1 MSKISK
7 NENLLETARNLR
19 KEMTRQERHLWY
31 DFLRTYPVKIYKQR
45 IIGNYVVDFYCA
57 AAKLVIEI
65 DGIQHLTEE
74 AIAYDKQRT
83 EYLNLLDLKVIRFQN
98 IDVDR
103 YFHTVCTEIDRSI
116 QDRINGI
123 VEVDVDF

>member
-1 MSKISK
+1 MATIKQKI
-7 NENLLETARNLR
+7 
-19 KEMTRQERHLWY
+19 
-31 DFLRTYPVKIYKQR
+31 IQR

-98 IDVDR
+98 IDVNR